1 MSAQA
6 ALHIL
11 IEAVQASARALRG
24 LADNLERAAAA
35 AERGPA
41 AGSDR
46 VTEVSTD
53 TIDWDLVT
61 EALEAERDQR
71 TGASGTNFSSYHDVE
86 KSIPPL
92 PDHCVDL
99 CGRLGGTIEDVK
111 SRATRAWIA
120 GCWAKATL
128 EGKIPKPR
136 PTPKIAL
143 QATTYIILKGPGVQR
158 PTRVSSAA
166 EYFKLLP
173 RFENSVSHSFP
184 SQAEARVYCLAAG
197 ISFPEAEQ

>member
-11 IEAVQASARALRG
+11 IEAVRASARALRG

-35 AERGPA
+35 AERGPS

-71 TGASGTNFSSYHDVE
+71 TGAPCTNFSSYHDVE

-143 QATTYIILKGPGVQR
+143 QATTYIILKGPGAQR